1 MSEKWTSVMVAGR
14 IREAAETLKRLPD
27 AHSGRRLSSSWP
39 DVVLNP
45 QEAYGYTPAG
55 DDPTPP
61 AAGAIDR
68 MDEVLIKW
76 IGWLDREEVRILWSW
91 VLGAP
96 VWLVSRRMGL
106 HRGTVHRK
114 RIATL
119 RKIAVY
125 LNANGVPVLPAA
137 GAE

>member
-1 MSEKWTSVMVAGR
+1 MSEKWTSILVADR
-14 IREAAETLKRLPD
+14 VREAAETLKRLPD
-27 AHSGRRLSSSWP
+27 GHPGRRLSSSWP

-45 QEAYGYTPAG
+45 QEAYGYTPVE

-61 AAGAIDR
+61 TAGAIDR

-76 IGWLDREEVRILWSW
+76 IGWLNREEVRILWSW
-91 VLGAP
+91 VLGVP
-96 VWLVSRRMGL
+96 VRLVSRRMGL

-114 RIATL
+114 RLATL

-125 LNANGVPVLPAA
+125 LNANSVPVPPAA
-137 GAE
+137 GIE

>member
-1 MSEKWTSVMVAGR
+1 MPEKWTSILVAGR

-27 AHSGRRLSSSWP
+27 AHPGRRLSSSWP
-39 DVVLNP
+39 DVVLDP
-45 QEAYGYTPAG
+45 REAYGYTPIEA
-55 DDPTPP
+55 DPAPP

-76 IGWLDREEVRILWSW
+76 IGWLDLEEVRILWSW

-96 VWLVSRRMGL
+96 VWLVSKRMGL

-119 RKIAVY
+119 RKIAVH
-125 LNANGVPVLPAA
+125 LNSNGVPVLPAA

>member
-1 MSEKWTSVMVAGR
+1 MPEKWTSILVADR

-27 AHSGRRLSSSWP
+27 AHPGRRLSSSWP

-76 IGWLDREEVRILWSW
+76 IGWLDLEEVRILWSW
-91 VLGAP
+91 VLGVP
-96 VWLVSRRMGL
+96 VWLVSKRMGL